1 MTFLKESRKK
11 INMIHC
17 LITLLIIVA
26 VILLYIQHRL
36 LKKEMR
42 EFATDLDEI
51 EEEIYKPSKYA
62 ASWGHIG
69 VPGMVVGSR
78 EKPKKEYTR

>member
-1 MTFLKESRKK
+1 
-11 INMIHC
+11 MIHC
-17 LITLLIIVA
+17 LITLIIIVA

-36 LKKEMR
+36 LKEEMR
-42 EFATDLDEI
+42 ELAIDHDRF
-51 EEEIYKPSKYA
+51 EEELFKPSKYA